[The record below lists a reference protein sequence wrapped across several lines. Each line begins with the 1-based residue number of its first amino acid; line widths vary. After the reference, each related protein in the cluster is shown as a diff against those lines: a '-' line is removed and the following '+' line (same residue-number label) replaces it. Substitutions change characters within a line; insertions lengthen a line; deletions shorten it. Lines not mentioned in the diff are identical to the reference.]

1 MQMETFSQGNSLLH
15 RSDPRIKIC
24 LIIPYA
30 VTVALLT
37 GFFAAVT
44 ALGISILLLFLA
56 RLPQGPVLVRLGLV
70 NIFILFLWFFLPF
83 SAAGQVVFTLGPL
96 TCTTAGLALA
106 GLITVKSNAV
116 VLAVM
121 ALLSTSSTPALGY
134 ALNRLGLPD
143 KLTFL
148 LLISYRY
155 LYVILEEYRRLDSAA
170 RARAFKPGTNLH
182 TYKTYGNLLAMVL
195 INSYDRA
202 GRVYQAMLLRG
213 FQGKFHS
220 LQELALT
227 RRDVLFSAGMAA
239 TVGALII
246 VDLTL

>member
-1 MQMETFSQGNSLLH
+1 METFSQGSSLLH

-24 LIIPYA
+24 LIVPYA
-30 VTVALLT
+30 LTVVLLT
-37 GFFAAVT
+37 GFPAALT
-44 ALGISILLLFLA
+44 ALGMSTVLLLLA
-56 RLPQGPVLVRLGLV
+56 RLPRGPVLARLALV
-70 NIFILFLWFFLPF
+70 NIFILFLWVFLPF
-83 SAAGQVVFTLGPL
+83 SAAGQAVFTLGPL

-106 GLITVKSNAV
+106 GLITLKSNAV

-134 ALNRLGLPD
+134 ALSRLGLPD

-155 LYVILEEYRRLDSAA
+155 LYVILEEYHRLDSAA

-182 TYKTYGNLLAMVL
+182 TYKTYGYLLAMVL
-195 INSYDRA
+195 VNSYDRA

-213 FQGKFHS
+213 FQGKFYS

-227 RRDVLFSAGMAA
+227 RRDVFFSAGMAA

-246 VDLTL
+246 VDFSL